1 MPLLLQMVNDLHK
14 CNANTHK
21 LTSPLP
27 DMEGMLW
34 QAAQKKYGS
43 SIDLVDAY
51 EQIWILPE
59 HVDRTATTTP
69 DGNMVSLVIQIGDA
83 NALATYQA
91 LMNHIFSVY
100 FGRFMDI
107 YLDDIFI
114 YSNSL
119 EEHVKH
125 VKLIIDVLKQEKLY
139 LSKKKLQ
146 FLTPELRILGQV
158 VNDNGIHMDSDK
170 VNRVKKWKTP
180 TNCDLLCGF
189 IGSVG
194 YLVDNVPG
202 VQIPMGILS
211 ALTRDMVLLDLH
223 RTVSL

>member
-1 MPLLLQMVNDLHK
+1 
-14 CNANTHK
+14 
-21 LTSPLP
+21 
-27 DMEGMLW
+27 
-34 QAAQKKYGS
+34 
-43 SIDLVDAY
+43 
-51 EQIWILPE
+51 
-59 HVDRTATTTP
+59 
-69 DGNMVSLVIQIGDA
+69 
-83 NALATYQA
+83 
-91 LMNHIFSVY
+91 
-100 FGRFMDI
+100 MDI

-114 YSNSL
+114 YSISL

-170 VNRVKKWKTP
+170 VNRVKNWKTP

-194 YLVDNVPG
+194 YLVDNIPG